1 MGHANT
7 PPQLP
12 EVTDEAGNTPR
23 WVPLLGLIL
32 LLASVAAIV
41 VCHGDREESQADA
54 QGEAAH

>member
-7 PPQLP
+7 PPELP

-23 WVPLLGLIL
+23 WVPLLGLVL

-41 VCHGDREESQADA
+41 VCHGGEESAGDA
-54 QGEAAH
+54 AGEAP

>member
-23 WVPLLGLIL
+23 WVPLLGAIL
-32 LLASVAAIV
+32 FLVSVGAIV
-41 VCHGDREESQADA
+41 VCHGS
-54 QGEAAH
+54 GEAKEGEATEAAP